1 MIIISKAQLQK
12 IWSNTYKSLPF
23 VSKKEDERRH
33 FIPSRVGVHTYPL
46 KGASVLKDGEEKER
60 QSD

>member
-1 MIIISKAQLQK
+1 MVIIYKTQLQK
-12 IWSNTYKSLPF
+12 KKKNLPF

-33 FIPSRVGVHTYPL
+33 FIPSRVGVHIYPL